1 MSLARWGKWSEKI
14 TEYRIHPEIKDF
26 KRTSQHRNK
35 ESEDKIGQN
44 TCPIGQVTLI
54 AYLSEP
60 YCTSPK
66 RKNIFYGIT

>member
-44 TCPIGQVTLI
+44 ER
-54 AYLSEP
+54 YEP
-60 YCTSPK
+60 
-66 RKNIFYGIT
+66 N